1 MSAAARIARK
11 TILAVTAFA
20 FCIFLG
26 GCVFEAPITTTATRK
41 VDPRLLGEWAP
52 KGGGGKVM
60 TVGRLDELTYIVLT
74 DSLFFRAHHSDVA
87 QTAFVS
93 AQYLDGE
100 AQRYLYMT
108 WTLSENGT
116 QLELRNVKGGNWQGK
131 NGPIPSEVSKNS
143 TLVQKFL
150 IENLQNPDLFE
161 ADTLQFTKAK

>member
-1 MSAAARIARK
+1 
-11 TILAVTAFA
+11 
-20 FCIFLG
+20 
-26 GCVFEAPITTTATRK
+26 
-41 VDPRLLGEWAP
+41 
-52 KGGGGKVM
+52 M